1 MFLDSYP
8 MLELLQD
15 FHNAGDQGRGNLK
28 PVRSRE
34 QCKLIGGE
42 PDERLDF
49 GVRLDVDTG
58 LPSSRQIVFL
68 QTS

>member
-28 PVRSRE
+28 PVQSRE
-34 QCKLIGGE
+34 QRKLIGGE

-49 GVRLDVDTG
+49 GVRLDVDTS
-58 LPSSRQIVFL
+58 LPSS
-68 QTS
+68 